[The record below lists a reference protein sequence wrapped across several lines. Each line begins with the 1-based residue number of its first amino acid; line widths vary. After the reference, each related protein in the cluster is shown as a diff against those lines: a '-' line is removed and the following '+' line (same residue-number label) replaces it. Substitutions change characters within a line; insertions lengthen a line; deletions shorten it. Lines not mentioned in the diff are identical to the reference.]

1 VTRAECVAP
10 RAASAHNAAIM
21 DPEFTAGFSEY
32 VDASAARMRTMSDA
46 AAAAPRKPGAW
57 SPKQIVGHLIDS
69 ASNNHQRF
77 VRAQFTD
84 DLVFPGYEQEAWVSA
99 QRYQEA
105 AWLDLVGLW
114 HLFNLHLARVIE
126 AIPRSVREKSR
137 PRHNLHELAWRPVPQ
152 NEVTTLEYFMRDY
165 VAHLKHHLAQ
175 VLGRGRPA

>member
-1 VTRAECVAP
+1 MSSVEEELREAL
-10 RAASAHNAAIM
+10 AASE
-21 DPEFTAGFSEY
+21 PSLRRLSEEE
-32 VDASAARMRTMSDA
+32 ASRTP
-46 AAAAPRKPGAW
+46 APGKW
-57 SPKQIVGHLIDS
+57 SAKQIVGHLIDS

-105 AWLDLVGLW
+105 SWLDLVGLW